1 MWQKNCYRIVV
12 KVGTST
18 LTHDTGAANL
28 RSMDRLIKVLADLQ
42 GYGHQVILVSSG
54 AIAVGSAKLQLPER
68 PRELRMKQAAAA
80 VGQSRLMY
88 IYDKFFAEYNRTVA
102 QILLTDADV
111 ADPVRKEHLQS
122 TFDALLETGVIPI
135 VNENDS
141 VSTSEI
147 ETGEKKVLGDNDTLS
162 AIVAK
167 LVGADLLVILSD
179 MDGLYDKDP
188 HRYKDAKF
196 ISKITEIS
204 EDILNMADGAGTSRG
219 TGGMVTKLSAAK
231 ICMEAGTDMVIS
243 NGQRPEDI
251 YDIVDGKEV
260 GTRFVSKAVK

>member
-1 MWQKNCYRIVV
+1 MSLLLRRVQLQNPKEPRI
-12 KVGTST
+12 SN
-18 LTHDTGAANL
+18 H
-28 RSMDRLIKVLADLQ
+28 S
-42 GYGHQVILVSSG
+42 IL
-54 AIAVGSAKLQLPER
+54 
-68 PRELRMKQAAAA
+68 
-80 VGQSRLMY
+80 
-88 IYDKFFAEYNRTVA
+88 
-102 QILLTDADV
+102 
-111 ADPVRKEHLQS
+111 
-122 TFDALLETGVIPI
+122 
-135 VNENDS
+135 
-141 VSTSEI
+141 
-147 ETGEKKVLGDNDTLS
+147 
-162 AIVAK
+162 VAK

-188 HRYKDAKF
+188 HKYKDAKF

-219 TGGMVTKLSAAK
+219 TGGLVTKLSAAK